1 MARGIM
7 KETAIDTELL
17 FCFSK
22 LNQMNEIDLF
32 LGNPNSADIQ
42 QVGDRCFSARLFEA
56 AKIFYTK
63 LKSNARIA
71 SCLVYLKQYPQ
82 ALEAAKKANNTKT
95 WKEIAIACL
104 RAGEYKLASVAGG
117 NIVIHPDHLEDLVR
131 YYEKFDVAEEM
142 IILLESC
149 LGTERSHIGI
159 FTELGMM
166 YAKFKPNKLMDYIR
180 NYFQKINTSKL
191 LRACE
196 KYLLWNESVYLYS
209 NYGEFD
215 NAIKI
220 MIDHSPTAFKH
231 DIFVANIQKVSNH
244 DLLYKAIQFYLEEE
258 PARLND
264 LLKCITLKV
273 DLSKVVQQIKN
284 SGYLGIIT
292 EWLQS
297 VQSQNNQAVNDALN
311 FLYLE
316 VEDFEALRNSISTYE
331 SIDSIALAKQ
341 MQSHDNPQFR
351 RISSLIYKK
360 NKKYHESIE
369 LSKRDKQYRDCV
381 ETAQESKSW
390 DLVESLLRFFADE

>member
-1 MARGIM
+1 MVSEAVDCYIRAKNASHYLDVIQCAEQNEKWDLLITYLVMARGIM

-180 NYFQKINTSKL
+180 NYFQ
-191 LRACE
+191 
-196 KYLLWNESVYLYS
+196 VYFPL
-209 NYGEFD
+209 F
-215 NAIKI
+215 
-220 MIDHSPTAFKH
+220 
-231 DIFVANIQKVSNH
+231 
-244 DLLYKAIQFYLEEE
+244 
-258 PARLND
+258 
-264 LLKCITLKV
+264 
-273 DLSKVVQQIKN
+273 
-284 SGYLGIIT
+284 IIHRK
-292 EWLQS
+292 S
-297 VQSQNNQAVNDALN
+297 IPQN
-311 FLYLE
+311 
-316 VEDFEALRNSISTYE
+316 
-331 SIDSIALAKQ
+331 
-341 MQSHDNPQFR
+341 
-351 RISSLIYKK
+351 
-360 NKKYHESIE
+360 
-369 LSKRDKQYRDCV
+369 C
-381 ETAQESKSW
+381 
-390 DLVESLLRFFADE
+390 